1 MKNHEWENEKILYL
15 LKLREGSATLRKF
28 PAKLREGSAT
38 PRKPLAKLREG
49 SATPRKP
56 LAKLREG
63 SAHRGSLPQNSG
75 KVPLTRGTFNPNLC

>member
-49 SATPRKP
+49 SA
-56 LAKLREG
+56 
-63 SAHRGSLPQNSG
+63 HRGSLPQNSG

>member
-15 LKLREGSATLRKF
+15 LKLREGSATPRKF
-28 PAKLREGSAT
+28 P
-38 PRKPLAKLREG
+38 AKLREG

-63 SAHRGSLPQNSG
+63 SAHRGSLSQNCG
-75 KVPLTRGTFNPNLC
+75 KVPHTAEVSRKTAGRFR

>member
-15 LKLREGSATLRKF
+15 LKLREGSATPRKF
-28 PAKLREGSAT
+28 P
-38 PRKPLAKLREG
+38 AKLREG

-63 SAHRGSLPQNSG
+63 SAHRGSLSQNGG
-75 KVPLTRGTFNPNLC
+75 KVPHAAEVSRQTAGRFR